1 MKVADLETI
10 FAALQDSGARYL
22 LVGGLAVI
30 AHGYI
35 RTTEDVDLVLDLGSP
50 STSKALAALERL
62 GYRPLIPVR
71 MKDFADPEQRK
82 DWIENRHMKVFNL
95 VSDRFPEA
103 SIDIF
108 PQAPFVF
115 EAEFAAATWKEISP
129 SLRIPVVS
137 ISTLIAM
144 KTRAGRPQDQ
154 VDIDKLR
161 RLHGSEQ

>member
-1 MKVADLETI
+1 MKVTDLETI
-10 FAALQDSGARYL
+10 FTALQDTGARYL

-30 AHGYI
+30 AHGYV
-35 RTTEDVDLVLDLGSP
+35 RTTEDVDLVLELGSP
-50 STSKALAALERL
+50 LASKAIAALEQL

-71 MKDFADPEQRK
+71 MQDFTDPGQRK

-95 VSDRFPEA
+95 VSDRFPET

-108 PQAPFVF
+108 PQEPFAF
-115 EAEFAAATWKEISP
+115 ETEFAAATWKEISP
-129 SLRIPVVS
+129 KLRIPVVS